1 MWRKGMLTGLLLLA
15 LPGCANMDVIVQ
27 KQGEMEKRLESLAK
41 TGGLQAQQISDLSA
55 EISRLQESRRQDRAD
70 LELIKGNLKAYRVE
84 MAEREP
90 PRAES
95 ISRIEVVNR
104 EAGDRESG
112 PPAEYVK
119 AFGLFSANN
128 YGEAI
133 EAFEA
138 FIRTNPDSEYA
149 GNARYW
155 IGECHYTRGNYEPA
169 RAAYQAV
176 IDGYPAS
183 SKIPDAMLKSAFSL
197 LNMNDQVRGTTVLNE
212 LIRQH
217 PDSPAAA
224 SARERLILIN
234 GSKR

>member
-1 MWRKGMLTGLLLLA
+1 MRRNGMLAGLLLIA

-55 EISRLQESRRQDRAD
+55 ELSLLQESRRQDRED
-70 LELIKGNLKAYRVE
+70 LEQIKGNLKALRVE
-84 MAEREP
+84 LAEREVP
-90 PRAES
+90 PARNV
-95 ISRIEVVNR
+95 SRIEVVNR
-104 EAGDRESG
+104 EAGDREAG
-112 PPAEYVK
+112 PPADYVK
-119 AFGLFSANN
+119 AFGLFSAND
-128 YGEAI
+128 YGPAI

-138 FIRTNPDSEYA
+138 FIRSNPDSEYA

-155 IGECHYTRGNYEPA
+155 IGECHFARGNYEPA

-183 SKIPDAMLKSAFSL
+183 SKIPDAMLKAGFSL
-197 LNMNDQVRGTTVLNE
+197 LNMNDQVRGITILNE

-224 SARERLILIN
+224 SARERLIPIN

>member
-1 MWRKGMLTGLLLLA
+1 MLAGLLLIA

-70 LELIKGNLKAYRVE
+70 FELIKGNLKAYRVE

-104 EAGDRESG
+104 ETGDRESG
-112 PPAEYVK
+112 PPADYVK
-119 AFGLFSANN
+119 AFGLFSAND
-128 YGEAI
+128 YGSAI

-138 FIRTNPDSEYA
+138 FIRANPDSEYA

-155 IGECHYTRGNYEPA
+155 IGECHYARGEYEPA

-176 IDGYPAS
+176 IDSYPAS
-183 SKIPDAMLKSAFSL
+183 SKIPDAMLKAGYSL
-197 LNMNDQVRGTTVLNE
+197 LNMNDQVRGSTVLNE
-212 LIRQH
+212 LIRLH
-217 PDSPAAA
+217 PDNPAAA
-224 SARERLILIN
+224 SARERIISIN